1 MRHRPDLLGEL
12 MDLEPPEGADMEAL
26 QAFWEQIEERNNKA
40 AEIADDIFP
49 IDFHIYEIKWTEN
62 DRMRIGVETVWQVL
76 DGSFSGEKKIMKQ
89 LRKLY
94 KKIYLY
100 YGVTAEDIKNETERY
115 KSLLGVLC
123 S

>member
-1 MRHRPDLLGEL
+1 M
-12 MDLEPPEGADMEAL
+12 
-26 QAFWEQIEERNNKA
+26 
-40 AEIADDIFP
+40 EIADDIFP
-49 IDFHIYEIKWTEN
+49 MDFHIYEIRWPG
-62 DRMRIGVETVWQVL
+62 DSMMQVGGETVWQIL
-76 DGSFSGEKKIMKQ
+76 NGSCSGNKKTMKRLEK
-89 LRKLY
+89 LF